1 MYYTN
6 TNTTNCKTKQQTYNA
21 IYADYQAPIKDNLSS
36 TQVNRS
42 RYIKTPIP
50 NTNPPKFSSTIK
62 RPQRN
67 PIQHYRRQY
76 SRTQNNRSYTNIGI
90 SIMDTP
96 GKTIINLTDNET
108 NNIPCPDDRQ
118 FFIEKI
124 TKDGKC
130 NELNARMRLKT
141 SNTNIN
147 NTNNSNNINN
157 TKPYC
162 SSIRAFRELQG
173 DTYGNNKCHKSQ
185 HLVKRTIDCTDN
197 TATDTEIEFITNKR
211 GITNGSTSIT
221 NYRRQFTKKYNEQI
235 SLSRYNNNNNNNN
248 NNKSCCN
255 LGYNNRD
262 WTNCDPHI
270 YPNFTHKKNICV
282 DLKKK
287 L

>member
-1 MYYTN
+1 MFYTN
-6 TNTTNCKTKQQTYNA
+6 INSTNSKSYQQTYNA

-42 RYIKTPIP
+42 IYVKTPIP
-50 NTNPPKFSSTIK
+50 NTNPPKFSSTLK
-62 RPQRN
+62 TPQRN

-76 SRTQNNRSYTNIGI
+76 SRTQNNRSDTNIGI

-96 GKTIINLTDNET
+96 GKTIINLSDNNNN
-108 NNIPCPDDRQ
+108 NNIACSGDRQ

-124 TKDGKC
+124 TNDTKC

-147 NTNNSNNINN
+147 NTNNTNN

-162 SSIRAFRELQG
+162 SSIRAFRELQE
-173 DTYGNNKCHKSQ
+173 DTYENNKCHKQ
-185 HLVKRTIDCTDN
+185 QQLVKRTIDCTDN
-197 TATDTEIEFITNKR
+197 TTTDTDIEFTSNKR

-221 NYRRQFTKKYNEQI
+221 NYRRQFTKNYNEQI
-235 SLSRYNNNNNNNN
+235 SISTYNNN
-248 NNKSCCN
+248 SCCN

-262 WTNCDPHI
+262 WTNCDPHV

-282 DLKKK
+282 DLKK
-287 L
+287 